1 MTAVRLA
8 ALALPLLMALPAV
21 AGESGTGFRL
31 LMVESPSCVYC
42 RMFDRQIAPIYAVA
56 PEGRAVPL
64 ERMRLGRPAPEGVT
78 LAYPPSATP
87 TFVLVGP
94 DGTERDRLIGYPGE
108 DFFWGY
114 LGRMFER
121 AGVDLSAAAAAD

>member
-1 MTAVRLA
+1 MTAIRLA
-8 ALALPLLMALPAV
+8 ALALPLMMALPV
-21 AGESGTGFRL
+21 AAEEPGTGFRL
-31 LMVESPSCVYC
+31 LMVESPSCIYC

-64 ERMRLGRPAPEGVT
+64 ERMRLGMAPPAGVT

-87 TFVLVGP
+87 TFVLLGP
-94 DGTERDRLIGYPGE
+94 DGAERDRMIGYPGE
-108 DFFWGY
+108 DFWWGY

-121 AGVDLSAAAAAD
+121 AGVELSAAAAAD